1 VSHFALDKKNRRRV
15 FNHTEATELRCFLR
29 KKIKKRTPR
38 TTVKDFTQKHPHYL
52 TMQFL
57 TEDRIKRAGLRFLKS
72 HYRQRERSGAG
83 KSEAHY
89 DVVTEGG
96 IIVDVHLKFITPEGA
111 SFQAAM
117 EATSAL
123 TKEEVTY
130 RLQKTLLILDSLAAA
145 TIIAA
150 MIFSYSYAFDQFTIS
165 QIGFIYS
172 LLLMFLLIFVIG
184 CIYALLVKWR
194 NRYQYIYAIE
204 QFKKYHVDEQWIAIG
219 EDVFE
224 NREDEIYLELVE
236 QCVVNG
242 FGLIEINFEEKASL
256 LITPSRNEIFGKERG
271 DLAFGRRDSA
281 LKRGRVVRA
290 ANLWNEKVA
299 NKVRIP
305 GAEQLKRF
313 QLGYVRQILLTG
325 FGFFL
330 IGAIFHIEMQQTEV
344 VYIDEKVYEEQMYRF
359 SEETDAELEEYVL
372 DSIALAP
379 IVAEEPGY
387 LETMDAADYDLED
400 SEQDE
405 YYSDTDFI
413 EDLEQLPLLEFD
425 AVPNE
430 DFKIIL
436 ATENGLQVR
445 YDCERLYN
453 LEGRY
458 FFVLDGLYIESKEAL
473 KRVARLH
480 GAELP
485 VNAFSMEC
493 FAEGDRRYL
502 VYYDLF
508 YDSEKETGKALS
520 RYRKLLKKRGFSNK
534 KVRTYSIEISR

>member
-1 VSHFALDKKNRRRV
+1 
-15 FNHTEATELRCFLR
+15 
-29 KKIKKRTPR
+29 
-38 TTVKDFTQKHPHYL
+38 
-52 TMQFL
+52 MQLL
-57 TEDRIKRAGLRFLKS
+57 TEDRIKSAGLRFLKS

-83 KSEAHY
+83 RSEAHY

-96 IIVDVHLKFITPEGA
+96 IIVDVHLKFDTPDGHP
-111 SFQAAM
+111 FQAAM

-130 RLQKTLLILDSLAAA
+130 RLQKTLLFWDCLAAA
-145 TIIAA
+145 TIISA
-150 MIFSYSYAFDQFTIS
+150 MVFSYSYAFDQFTIN
-165 QIGFIYS
+165 QIGFLPS
-172 LLLMFLLIFVIG
+172 LLLLFLLILVIG
-184 CIYALLVKWR
+184 GIYGLLVKWR

-219 EDVFE
+219 VDVFK

-242 FGLIEINFEEKASL
+242 FGLIEINFIEEASL
-256 LITPSRNEIFGKERG
+256 LIAPSRNEIFGKERG
-271 DLAFGRRDSA
+271 NLAFGRRDSA
-281 LKRGRVVRA
+281 LKRGRVIKF

-299 NKVRIP
+299 NKISIP
-305 GAEQLKRF
+305 GSEQLKRF
-313 QLGYVRQILLTG
+313 QLGYLRQILLTG

-330 IGAIFHIEMQQTEV
+330 VGAIFHLEMQQTEV
-344 VYIDEKVYEEQMYRF
+344 VYLDEKEYEEQMYRF

-387 LETMDAADYDLED
+387 LETLDAADYDLEENNLD
-400 SEQDE
+400 AN
-405 YYSDTDFI
+405 YSDAEFY

-425 AVPNE
+425 AVPDK
-430 DFKIIL
+430 DFKVIF
-436 ATENGLQVR
+436 ATDNGLQVW

-458 FFVLDGLYIESKEAL
+458 FLVLDGLYMESKEAL

-480 GAELP
+480 GAEVP

-493 FAEGDRRYL
+493 FTGGDRRYL

-508 YDSEKETGKALS
+508 YDSEKETGKALK

-534 KVRTYSIEISR
+534 KVRTYSIEISK